1 MNKIK
6 IIIIFFLLYGC
17 SYTPI
22 LTQKNYNFSFQSIST
37 SGEKYINEII
47 KSDLSN
53 RGLGDIKYDIYFSTS
68 KDKEVVSSN
77 TKGDPTIF
85 RLNVSLLYE
94 VSQNN
99 EIKFENEII
108 KQITYNNIEDKYE
121 LTKYEESI
129 LKIISQNLAGEI
141 MMNIA
146 SK

>member
-1 MNKIK
+1 M
-6 IIIIFFLLYGC
+6 
-17 SYTPI
+17 
-22 LTQKNYNFSFQSIST
+22 
-37 SGEKYINEII
+37 
-47 KSDLSN
+47 
-53 RGLGDIKYDIYFSTS
+53 
-68 KDKEVVSSN
+68 SSN

-99 EIKFENEII
+99 EIKFENEIR